1 MKKVVLS
8 FVAFATVVAL
18 NGQISR
24 PGSSTIDSK
33 IAEFTKL
40 VTACTSGQRVN
51 QEKLTA
57 LYDGINCSLTE
68 AQSEALLLDLANTRE
83 ETCGSSVF
91 PTTQAISDASFKKYA
106 EQVEKYRSCKK

>member
-8 FVAFATVVAL
+8 FIAVTMTIAL
-18 NGQISR
+18 NAQISR

-51 QEKLTA
+51 QEKLVA
-57 LYDGINCSLTE
+57 LYDGINCALTE
-68 AQSEALLLDLANTRE
+68 PQAEALLLDLSNTRE

-91 PTTQAISDASFKKYA
+91 PTTQTISDASFKKYA
-106 EQVEKYRSCKK
+106 EQVEKYKSCKK

>member
-1 MKKVVLS
+1 MKKLILVMM
-8 FVAFATVVAL
+8 TVMGSITL
-18 NGQISR
+18 NAQISR

-68 AQSEALLLDLANTRE
+68 TQAEALAIDLQNTRE

-91 PTTQAISDASFKKYA
+91 PTTQTVSDASFKKYA
-106 EQVEKYRSCKK
+106 ESVQKYFQCKK